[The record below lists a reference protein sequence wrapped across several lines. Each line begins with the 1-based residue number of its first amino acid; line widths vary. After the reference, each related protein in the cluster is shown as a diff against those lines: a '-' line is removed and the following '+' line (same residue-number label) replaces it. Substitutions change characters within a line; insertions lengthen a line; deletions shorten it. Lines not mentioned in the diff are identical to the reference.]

1 METIRT
7 IKSYEDLVE
16 TIKNESLSME
26 QITELVSMV
35 LKVWILK
42 DYKSVA
48 ELLKDLDEYW
58 LEWKHTNE
66 RPIFIKDEFSI
77 SDIYNNEDT
86 RTSYPKRHF

>member
-26 QITELVSMV
+26 QITELISMV

-86 RTSYPKRHF
+86 STNYPKRHF

>member
-26 QITELVSMV
+26 QITELISMV

-86 RTSYPKRHF
+86 RTNYPKRFT

>member
-26 QITELVSMV
+26 QITELISMV
-35 LKVWILK
+35 LKVWVLK

-58 LEWKHTNE
+58 SEWKHTNE

-86 RTSYPKRHF
+86 RTNYPKRFT